1 MIKKAREEKK
11 IADEKAAKSAEPA
24 EYENIAGS
32 DQLRRGMEEIAGKVD
47 FKARVAIPDLTG
59 NQQINTCEERKGA

>member
-32 DQLRRGMEEIAGKVD
+32 DQLRREYESVADKVD
-47 FKARVAIPDLTG
+47 FKAKVAIPDLTSYM
-59 NQQINTCEERKGA
+59 QINTCEERKGA